1 MGVIE
6 TARDLGEKI
15 QSDIRYINFRQA
27 QLSNEEDEE
36 LQKSIIKF
44 NRIRH
49 ELKDEL
55 HAKDRTPGL
64 AEQLKCD
71 LKEAYSDIV
80 NSDRMKEYNKAK
92 QEFDE
97 LKKEINSIIVQCLN
111 GADPQTCEAGAVFC
125 DGSCEE
131 CGGCI

>member
-6 TARDLGEKI
+6 AARDLGEKI
-15 QSDIRYINFRQA
+15 QADIRYINFRQA

-36 LQKSIIKF
+36 LQKSIIRF
-44 NRIRH
+44 NMIRH
-49 ELKDEL
+49 ELKEEL
-55 HAKDRTPGL
+55 QAKDRTPGL
-64 AEQLKCD
+64 AEQLKSD
-71 LKEAYSDIV
+71 LKDVYSDIV

-97 LKKEINSIIVQCLN
+97 LKSEVNSIISQCFN

-125 DGSCEE
+125 DGSCAE
-131 CGGCI
+131 CSGCN